1 MNKFL
6 RTTFILVIL
15 AMLGAATIQIFLPH
29 LLGEKSAYGLSIPWQ
44 REIGFWNLAILPL
57 LLAVNLKY
65 DWFYLQM
72 TLLALILGGL
82 GFGTNH
88 LLGYLEKANQAN
100 LLGCVENYLLV
111 LLWCIGWKLECLKKQ
126 KNGEGTV

>member
-6 RTTFILVIL
+6 RVTFILLIL
-15 AMLGAATIQIFLPH
+15 AMLGAAIIQIFQPQ
-29 LLGEKSAYGLSIPWQ
+29 LLGNESIYGLAPY
-44 REIGFWNLAILPL
+44 WNLAILPL
-57 LLAVNLKY
+57 VIAANIKY
-65 DWFYLQM
+65 DWFYLRM

-100 LLGCVENYLLV
+100 LLNWIENYLLV
-111 LLWCIGWKLECLKKQ
+111 FCWIIGWGLEYRKRQ
-126 KNGEGTV
+126 KVMKRTSR

>member
-6 RTTFILVIL
+6 RFTFILVIL
-15 AMLGAATIQIFLPH
+15 AMLGAAIIQIFSPQ
-29 LLGEKSAYGLSIPWQ
+29 LLGTESVYGLAPYWQ

-57 LLAVNLKY
+57 LLAVNIKY
-65 DWFYLQM
+65 DWFYLRM

-88 LLGYLEKANQAN
+88 LIGYLTKANQAN
-100 LLGCVENYLLV
+100 LLGWTENYLLV
-111 LLWCIGWKLECLKKQ
+111 GLWIIGWAIEQHKRQ
-126 KNGEGTV
+126 KSDEEAA

>member
-6 RTTFILVIL
+6 RTIFILAIL
-15 AMLGAATIQIFLPH
+15 AMLGAAIIQIFLPH
-29 LLGEKSAYGLSIPWQ
+29 FLGEKSAYGLSIHWQ

-82 GFGTNH
+82 DFGTNH

-100 LLGCVENYLLV
+100 LLGWVENYLLV
-111 LLWCIGWKLECLKKQ
+111 LLWCIGWKLEYQKRQ